1 MRNFKKVY
9 PYDIDFIE
17 EDLEKTKEEKKDYIR
32 KHPGMSNKEY
42 AEILWNNPKKWR
54 SVPPLIRE
62 IEIQE
67 INEQISDM
75 DRVELN
81 DEIQSFISTMLG
93 YYNREELVGL
103 WEKYNLKTMPLEDKV
118 NNSSTFGLLSLES
131 KEIDEEGNN
140 LLTYICHD
148 KTFKKVDI
156 DDELILQHPTTEQF
170 VDQEVTYKVK
180 EIIDEFD
187 GILTL
192 KIQEEWREEEAKE
205 ISSYE
210 YCSGYVNPRP
220 VILQEFHLALLMH

>member
-1 MRNFKKVY
+1 MFYTEVVCNWLRSFKKVY

-17 EDLEKTKEEKKDYIR
+17 EDLEKVKKKKDYIR
-32 KHPGMSNKEY
+32 KHPGLSNKEY

-62 IEIQE
+62 IEIQD
-67 INEQISDM
+67 IYEQISGIKQ
-75 DRVELN
+75 VELN
-81 DEIQSFISTMLG
+81 NEIQSFTSTMLG

-131 KEIDEEGNN
+131 KEIDEEGNS

-148 KTFKKVDI
+148 KTFKKVEI
-156 DDELILQHPTTEQF
+156 DDELILQHPTTEHF

-192 KIQEEWREEEAKE
+192 KIQEN
-205 ISSYE
+205 
-210 YCSGYVNPRP
+210 G
-220 VILQEFHLALLMH
+220 